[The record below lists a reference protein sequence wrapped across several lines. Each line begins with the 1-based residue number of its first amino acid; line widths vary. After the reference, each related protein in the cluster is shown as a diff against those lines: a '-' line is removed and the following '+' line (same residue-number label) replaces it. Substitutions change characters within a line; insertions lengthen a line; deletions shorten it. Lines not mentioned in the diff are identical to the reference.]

1 MFINKEMMNNK
12 RKILFV
18 TGARSEY
25 DIMQPVL
32 EILNECEDVSLKL
45 VVTGAHL
52 SETFGK
58 TIKNI
63 EQDGF
68 EIADRIYNLIST
80 EDKIG
85 RVAGIGTQ
93 ITGLAHTFVRE
104 QPDIVVVVGDRE
116 EAISVS
122 LTAAYLSIPVAH
134 LAGGDIAND
143 GNIDNAVR
151 YATTKFAHI
160 HFTFLEQHAKVI
172 RLLGEDDFRIFNT
185 GNPSLDKFINCPLL
199 KREEIKPLENFI
211 SGDERYI
218 VLIQHPIIT
227 ETADAGSQI
236 IQTLEAVIASGVKC
250 FINYPNSDAG
260 NFAIIEMI
268 NKYSQQYPEIFRLFK
283 NLDRL
288 NYINLLRNASCLIGN
303 SSSGILEA
311 PSIGLPVVNIGS
323 RQRERFSAG
332 NVIYTDYDKDEILN
346 AIQKS
351 IFDETYRAAVKSII
365 NPYGTGN
372 SAGKISEVLRTIKI
386 DDRLIYKN
394 ITYQL

>member
-1 MFINKEMMNNK
+1 MIQK

-32 EILNECEDVSLKL
+32 EQLNNCNDIELKL
-45 VVTGAHL
+45 IVTGAHL

-58 TIKNI
+58 TVKNI
-63 EQDGF
+63 ENDGY
-68 EIADRIYNLIST
+68 EIADRIYNLVSS
-80 EDKIG
+80 EDKVG
-85 RVAGIGTQ
+85 RVVGIGTQ
-93 ITGLAHTFVRE
+93 ITGLAHAFARE
-104 QPDIVVVVGDRE
+104 QPDIIVVVGDRE
-116 EAISVS
+116 EAITVS
-122 LTAAYLSIPVAH
+122 MTAAYLSIPVAH

-151 YATTKFAHI
+151 YATSKFAHI
-160 HFTFLEQHAKVI
+160 HFTFLEQHAQVL

-185 GNPSLDKFINCPLL
+185 GNPALDKFVHCPVIPKNEIAPL
-199 KREEIKPLENFI
+199 KVLKT
-211 SGDERYI
+211 GDEPYL

-227 ETADAGSQI
+227 EATDAGKQI
-236 IQTLEAVIASGVKC
+236 VETLEAVVDLGIKC

-268 NKYSQQYPEIFRLFK
+268 GKYAGEYPEIFYLFK
-283 NLDRL
+283 NLDRV
-288 NYINLLRNASCLIGN
+288 NYINLLRNAAVLIGN

-332 NVIYTDYDKDEILN
+332 NVIYVDYNRVEIAT
-346 AIQKS
+346 AIRES
-351 IFDETYRAAVKSII
+351 IYNPVYRAAVKGIV
-365 NPYGTGN
+365 NPYGDGN
-372 SAGKISEVLRTIKI
+372 SAKKISDVLRSISINDK
-386 DDRLIYKN
+386 LIYKN
-394 ITYQL
+394 ITYKV

>member
-1 MFINKEMMNNK
+1 MIQK

-32 EILNECEDVSLKL
+32 EQLNNCNDIELKL
-45 VVTGAHL
+45 IVTGAHL

-58 TIKNI
+58 TVKNI
-63 EQDGF
+63 ENDGY
-68 EIADRIYNLIST
+68 EIADRIYNLVSS
-80 EDKIG
+80 EDKVG
-85 RVAGIGTQ
+85 RVVGIGTQ
-93 ITGLAHTFVRE
+93 ITGLAHAFARE

-116 EAISVS
+116 EAITVS
-122 LTAAYLSIPVAH
+122 MTAAYLSIPVAH

-151 YATTKFAHI
+151 YATSKFAHI
-160 HFTFLEQHAKVI
+160 HFTFLEQHAQVL

-185 GNPSLDKFINCPLL
+185 GNPALDKFVHCPVIPKNEIAPL
-199 KREEIKPLENFI
+199 KVLKTGNEPYL
-211 SGDERYI
+211 

-227 ETADAGSQI
+227 EATDAGKQI
-236 IQTLEAVIASGVKC
+236 VETLEAVVDLGIKC

-268 NKYSQQYPEIFRLFK
+268 SKYAGEYPEIFYLFK
-283 NLDRL
+283 NLDRV
-288 NYINLLRNASCLIGN
+288 NYINLLRNAAVLIGN

-332 NVIYTDYDKDEILN
+332 NVIYVDYNRVEIAT
-346 AIQKS
+346 AIRES
-351 IFDETYRAAVKSII
+351 IYNPVYRATVKGIV
-365 NPYGTGN
+365 NPYGDGN
-372 SAGKISEVLRTIKI
+372 SAKKISDVLRSISINDK
-386 DDRLIYKN
+386 LIYKN
-394 ITYQL
+394 ITYKV

>member
-1 MFINKEMMNNK
+1 MIQK

-32 EILNECEDVSLKL
+32 EQLNNCNDIELKL
-45 VVTGAHL
+45 IVTGAHL

-58 TIKNI
+58 TVKNI
-63 EQDGF
+63 ENDGY
-68 EIADRIYNLIST
+68 EIADRIYNLVSS
-80 EDKIG
+80 EDKVG
-85 RVAGIGTQ
+85 RVVGIGTQ
-93 ITGLAHTFVRE
+93 ITGLAHAFARE
-104 QPDIVVVVGDRE
+104 QPDIIVVVGDRE
-116 EAISVS
+116 EAITVS
-122 LTAAYLSIPVAH
+122 MTAAYLSIPVAH

-151 YATTKFAHI
+151 YATSKFAHI
-160 HFTFLEQHAKVI
+160 HFTFLEQHAQVL

-185 GNPSLDKFINCPLL
+185 GNPALDKFVHCPVIPKNEIAPL
-199 KREEIKPLENFI
+199 KVLKT
-211 SGDERYI
+211 GDEPYL

-227 ETADAGSQI
+227 EATDAGKQI
-236 IQTLEAVIASGVKC
+236 VETLEAVVDLGIKC

-268 NKYSQQYPEIFRLFK
+268 GKYAGEYPEIFHLFK
-283 NLDRL
+283 NLDRV
-288 NYINLLRNASCLIGN
+288 NYINLLRNAAVLIGN

-332 NVIYTDYDKDEILN
+332 NVIYVDYNRVEIAT
-346 AIQKS
+346 AIRES
-351 IFDETYRAAVKSII
+351 IYNPVYRAAVKGIV
-365 NPYGTGN
+365 NPYGDGN
-372 SAGKISEVLRTIKI
+372 SAKKISDVLRSISINDK
-386 DDRLIYKN
+386 LIYKN
-394 ITYQL
+394 ITYKV

>member
-1 MFINKEMMNNK
+1 MIQK
-12 RKILFV
+12 RRILFV

-32 EILNECEDVSLKL
+32 EQLRYCNDVELKL
-45 VVTGAHL
+45 IVTGAHL

-58 TIKNI
+58 TVKNI
-63 EQDGF
+63 ENDGY
-68 EIADRIYNLIST
+68 EIADRIYNLVST

-85 RVAGIGTQ
+85 RVVGIGTQ
-93 ITGLAHTFVRE
+93 ITGLAHAFARE
-104 QPDIVVVVGDRE
+104 KPDIIVVVGDRE
-116 EAISVS
+116 EAITVS
-122 LTAAYLSIPVAH
+122 MAGAYLSIPVAH

-143 GNIDNAVR
+143 GNIDNSVR
-151 YATTKFAHI
+151 YAASKFAHI
-160 HFTFLEQHAKVI
+160 HFTFLEQHAKVL

-185 GNPSLDKFINCPLL
+185 GNPALDKFIHCPVIPRNKIAPL
-199 KREEIKPLENFI
+199 KALET
-211 SGDERYI
+211 GDEPYL

-227 ETADAGSQI
+227 EATEAGKQI
-236 IQTLEAVIASGVKC
+236 IETLEAVLDLNIKC

-268 NKYSQQYPEIFRLFK
+268 NKYTSEHPEIFYLFK
-283 NLDRL
+283 NLDRV
-288 NYINLLRNASCLIGN
+288 NYINLLRNAAVLIGN

-332 NVIYTDYDKDEILN
+332 NVIYVDYNRAEIGA

-351 IFDETYRAAVKSII
+351 SYDLDYRAAIKNIV
-365 NPYGTGN
+365 NPYGDGN
-372 SAGKISEVLRTIKI
+372 SAKRISEVLRSISINDK
-386 DDRLIYKN
+386 LIFKN
-394 ITYQL
+394 ITYNTFPDIA